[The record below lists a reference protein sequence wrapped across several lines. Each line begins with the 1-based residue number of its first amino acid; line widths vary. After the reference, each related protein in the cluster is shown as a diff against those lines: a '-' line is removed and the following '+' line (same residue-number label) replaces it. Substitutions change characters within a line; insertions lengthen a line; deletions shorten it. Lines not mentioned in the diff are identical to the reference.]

1 MPAIKQILD
10 RFEEFFMMVGMIV
23 MVTLNFTNVFCR
35 YLLPQTPFS
44 YTEELTV
51 LIFIWVTML
60 GIAYGYKWLSH
71 TSLTIVTD
79 VLPDKY
85 KRVAVIFATIC
96 SVVFFVMVFY
106 QGVLMVENQ
115 LRFNQILPGM
125 KIPKATAGF
134 ALPVCSVIIIVRAIQ
149 AGMKELKTIGT
160 REGVN

>member
-1 MPAIKQILD
+1 MPTIKLILD
-10 RFEEFFMMVGMIV
+10 KFEEFFMMVGMII
-23 MVTLNFTNVFCR
+23 MVTLNFTNVLCR

-60 GIAYGYKWLSH
+60 GIAFGYKWVSH
-71 TSLTIVTD
+71 TSLSIVTD
-79 VLPDKY
+79 VLPDRY
-85 KRVAVIFATIC
+85 KRVAIVFATIC
-96 SVVFFVMVFY
+96 SVAFFVMVFY
-106 QGVLMVENQ
+106 QGVFMVENQ

-134 ALPVCSVIIIVRAIQ
+134 AIPVCSVIIIVRAIQ
-149 AGMKELKTIGT
+149 AGIKELKMIRT